1 MSLRPKFNRIW
12 SSNSASTI
20 RDPGEQK
27 YNTGWVSE
35 IPTYQVLNFLQNKID
50 VTFLANAERGI
61 PEWGSDVSYEKF
73 GVAWDGSVNKIYIS
87 KIPSP
92 NKNLKP
98 SENSNQWTESSINIP
113 RSDYDSAKKLML
125 DHVAN
130 VTSNPHKLTPAL
142 LNAYTKA
149 QVDEIL
155 DQYRAIVSDH
165 KNDKNNP
172 HKTTANDIGAVP
184 ISGGSYL
191 GLVKFLVGSI
201 SLDNKS
207 VNTFTRDS
215 DGVWITQE
223 KGRLGV
229 SEDGI
234 ARVGLVG
241 NLSPIVTEETF
252 NKNKIDVEDSYAIPE
267 PIFIMQCMWSGNI
280 QRGKDS
286 WESDWDIEFSKTTGW
301 MMLRHGIFNRNYLP
315 KSFGPLSG
323 YSEATIAVSFR
334 FNKKQPPN
342 TTTGGVRYHIGFGDT
357 AKLLFRIGITDSG
370 EKYII
375 VISGDSGV
383 VETKAVYLYDN
394 LPHTAVAIRKSNSQ
408 ELWLDGHLVAS
419 MGSNN
424 VNTIEG
430 VTNGINITSA
440 TDGDPDNY
448 LEISNLRGWGV
459 AMTRE
464 QISRI

>member
-1 MSLRPKFNRIW
+1 MSIRPKFNRIW
-12 SSNSASTI
+12 SSNSASTT
-20 RDPGEQK
+20 RDPGAQK

-61 PEWGSDVSYEKF
+61 PEWGSDISYQKF
-73 GVAWDGSVNKIYIS
+73 GVAWDGSVNKVYIS
-87 KIPSP
+87 KVPSP

-98 SENSNQWTESSINIP
+98 SENSSQWSESSINIP
-113 RSDYDSAKKLML
+113 RSDYDSAKKSML
-125 DHVAN
+125 NHIAD

-142 LNAYTKA
+142 LNAYTKS
-149 QVDEIL
+149 QVDGIL
-155 DQYRAIVSDH
+155 EQYRAAVSDH

-229 SEDGI
+229 SDDGI

-241 NLSPIVTEETF
+241 NLSPIITEETF

-267 PIFIMQCMWSGNI
+267 PIFIMQCMWSGNV
-280 QRGKDS
+280 QRGRDY
-286 WESDWDIEFSKTTGW
+286 WESDWNLEFSKLTGW
-301 MMLRHGIFNRNYLP
+301 MILKNEEFDKHYLP
-315 KSFGPLSG
+315 KSFSPLSG
-323 YSEATIAVSFR
+323 YSESTIAFNFR
-334 FNKKQPPN
+334 FSKNESNN
-342 TTTGGVRYHIGFGDT
+342 TTTGGLMYSIGFGDT
-357 AKLLFRIGITDSG
+357 AKLLIQISISDSG
-370 EKYII
+370 DRYMS
-375 VISGDSGV
+375 VVSGDGGD
-383 VETKAVYLYDN
+383 VETDKVPMRDN
-394 LPHTAVAIRKSNSQ
+394 IAHTAVAVRRSNSQ
-408 ELWLDGHLVAS
+408 ELWIDGKLVAS
-419 MGSNN
+419 SESTN
-424 VNTIEG
+424 VNTVEG
-430 VTNGINITSA
+430 VSNGITVFGVKGIESES
-440 TDGDPDNY
+440 Y
-448 LEISNLRGWGV
+448 LEISNFRGWGV
-459 AMTRE
+459 KMTQE